1 MCIFVLFLTFFPPKT
16 VKIKDSVSLPSS
28 SQSEPIRK
36 KIKLTKNPLPV
47 TKPFSELLRGVVFAM
62 SGYENPY
69 RSNLRSKA
77 MEMGAMYKNN
87 WDQSCTHLM

>member
-1 MCIFVLFLTFFPPKT
+1 M
-16 VKIKDSVSLPSS
+16 PSS
-28 SQSEPIRK
+28 SVDSKPSKK

-47 TKPFSELLRGVVFAM
+47 TKPFGHLLDDVIFTM

-77 MEMGAMYKNN
+77 LEMGAIYKNN